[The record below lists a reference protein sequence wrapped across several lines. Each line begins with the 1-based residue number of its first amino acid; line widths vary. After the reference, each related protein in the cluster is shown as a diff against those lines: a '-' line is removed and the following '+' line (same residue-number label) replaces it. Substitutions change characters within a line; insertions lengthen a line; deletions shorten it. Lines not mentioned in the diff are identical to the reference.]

1 MKEEA
6 VILNEAMEAPAD
18 FNKASEERPARAE
31 GQSALR
37 DRAKRALRLLILGQ
51 GEARR
56 PGALHFLWWTFLVC
70 LWWCTA
76 ASLPF
81 WQMSLSPLSGS
92 IPDML
97 RFGLATLG
105 CLVFAHMFL
114 ILVCSALLPLAAAGA
129 VTAILG
135 VIAAVAFAFSYRYN
149 AAMTPEMI
157 QNALET
163 DTREARDLM
172 TPQLALCFLAVL
184 LPQIPLLARMI
195 RARARIKVRVRM
207 ALLGVSCA
215 MLSAAALFTDFSGI
229 AIYMREHHDA
239 RYFIAPSDAAAS
251 AVRALTTDASS
262 GTVKREIID
271 KSPLLAPSR
280 RQGRPVVVVTVVG
293 ETAREKNWGLSGYAR
308 DTTPELRT
316 RNVINFTDTWSCGTS
331 TAESVPCV
339 FSVLPRA
346 DYSKKKARAMEQLPS
361 LVSRAGVKSIWIDN
375 QAGSKDAAAGI
386 EEKPLSQI
394 LPKEIS
400 SAVCEGGVCPD
411 GALARAVKA
420 QLDEASGPTAV
431 YLHMMG
437 SHGPA
442 YADRYPPSF
451 QHWGP
456 VCRQNDLRQCQ
467 LSELRNAYDNTIY
480 YTDSVL
486 ASIIDALKERKDL
499 DTALVYFSD
508 HGESLGDDGFF
519 LHGAPYAIAPEVQK
533 KVPMIMWFSDGF
545 EKRTGL
551 DPKCLLK
558 KASEPASHDNIYHTL
573 LDLNGVSS
581 STYDPS
587 LDLMKGC
594 EKSSGS

>member
-1 MKEEA
+1 MEMIMSDASTASKEA
-6 VILNEAMEAPAD
+6 APSPETPSPA
-18 FNKASEERPARAE
+18 KAR
-31 GQSALR
+31 LR
-37 DRAKRALRLLILGQ
+37 KACLAFIAGTH
-51 GEARR
+51 ESRR
-56 PGALHFLWWTFLVC
+56 PGALHFLWWAFLIS

-81 WQMSLSPLSGS
+81 WNMSLSPLSGS
-92 IPDML
+92 LPDML

-114 ILVCSALLPLAAAGA
+114 ILLYSALLPLPAAGA
-129 VTAILG
+129 ATAILG
-135 VIAAVAFAFSYRYN
+135 IIAAVAFAFSYRYN

-163 DTREARDLM
+163 DKREARDLM
-172 TPQLALCFLAVL
+172 TPQLLVCFLAIL
-184 LPQIPLLARMI
+184 LPQIPLFFRMIKARMRLRI
-195 RARARIKVRVRM
+195 RARM
-207 ALLGVSCA
+207 ALLGICCA
-215 MLSAAALFTDFSGI
+215 FLSAASLFTDFSGI

-251 AVRALTTDASS
+251 AVRALTTDAQS
-262 GTVKREIID
+262 GTVERVPLD
-271 KSPLLAPSR
+271 KSPLLASSR
-280 RQGRPVVVVTVVG
+280 KQGRPVVIVTVVG
-293 ETAREKNWGLSGYAR
+293 ETARAKNWGLSGYTR
-308 DTTPELRT
+308 DTTPELKA
-316 RNVINFTDTWSCGTS
+316 RNVINFTDVTSCGTS
-331 TAESVPCV
+331 TAESVPCI
-339 FSVLPRA
+339 FSAQPRSGY
-346 DYSKKKARAMEQLPS
+346 DKKKARAMEQLPS
-361 LVSRAGVKSIWIDN
+361 LISRAGVKSIWIDN

-386 EEKPLSQI
+386 EEKPLAQI
-394 LPKEIS
+394 LPGKVS
-400 SAVCEGGVCPD
+400 SAVCPGGVCPD

-420 QLDEASGPTAV
+420 QLDAAKGPTAI

-456 VCRQNDLRQCQ
+456 VCRQSDLRQCQ

-486 ASIIDALKERKDL
+486 ASVIDALKERSDL

-533 KVPMIMWFSDGF
+533 KVPMIIWFSEGF
-545 EKRTGL
+545 QKRAGVDL
-551 DPKCLLK
+551 KCVLR
-558 KASEPASHDNIYHTL
+558 KAASPASHDNIYHTL

-587 LDLMKGC
+587 LDLMRGC

>member
-1 MKEEA
+1 MTADSIAIK
-6 VILNEAMEAPAD
+6 EAPAAS
-18 FNKASEERPARAE
+18 KATSQLW
-31 GQSALR
+31 QSMRSLLAALL
-37 DRAKRALRLLILGQ
+37 AGPL
-51 GEARR
+51 ENRR
-56 PGALHFLWWTFLVC
+56 PGALHFLWWTFLIC

-81 WQMSLSPLSGS
+81 WSMSLAPLSES
-92 IPDML
+92 LPDLL

-114 ILVCSALLPLAAAGA
+114 ILLYSALLPLPLAGA
-129 VTAILG
+129 ITALLG
-135 VIAAVAFAFSYRYN
+135 IIAAVAFAFSFRYN

-157 QNALET
+157 QNAFET
-163 DTREARDLM
+163 DKREARDLM
-172 TPQLALCFLAVL
+172 TPQLILCFLVIL
-184 LPQIPLLARMI
+184 LPQIPLFFRMI
-195 RARARIKVRVRM
+195 KARARLKIRARM
-207 ALLGVSCA
+207 ALLGICCA
-215 MLSAAALFTDFSGI
+215 MLSAASLFTDFSGI

-251 AVRALTTDASS
+251 AVRALTTDAQS
-262 GTVKREIID
+262 GAVERVPLD
-271 KSPLLAPSR
+271 KSPVLAASR
-280 RQGRPVVVVTVVG
+280 KQGKPVVIVTVVG
-293 ETAREKNWGLSGYAR
+293 ETARAKNWGLSGYTR

-316 RNVINFTDTWSCGTS
+316 RNVINFTDVTSCGTS
-331 TAESVPCV
+331 TAESVPCI
-339 FSVLPRA
+339 FSAKPRS
-346 DYSKKKARAMEQLPS
+346 DYDKKAARAMEQLPS
-361 LVSRAGVKSIWIDN
+361 LLSRAGVKSIWIDN

-386 EEKPLSQI
+386 DEEPLSKI
-394 LPKEIS
+394 LPQKIS
-400 SAVCEGGVCPD
+400 SAVCPGGVCPD
-411 GALARAVKA
+411 GALTRAVKD
-420 QLDEASGPTAV
+420 QLDAAKGPTAI

-486 ASIIDALKERKDL
+486 ASVIDALKERTDL

-545 EKRTGL
+545 QKRAGVDL
-551 DPKCLLK
+551 KCVLK
-558 KASEPASHDNIYHTL
+558 KASESASHDNIYHTL

-581 STYDPS
+581 TTYDPS

-594 EKSSGS
+594 DKSSGS